1 MPTGH
6 DMMAKKQQSTRLSH
20 PLVTL
25 VHAYTLMLLNGT
37 KGQTCDTNAC
47 SMIDSVQG
55 RQQLH
60 ESACKS
66 PAATAVSMYR
76 RKKKS
81 DRSGTVSSSCM
92 PLTQTETSASASKIN
107 VCCVFLFSSFPRS
120 AQQQSTK
127 TTKRYSFL

>member
-1 MPTGH
+1 MPTDH

-37 KGQTCDTNAC
+37 KGQTCDTNVC
-47 SMIDSVQG
+47 STIDRVQG

-66 PAATAVSMYR
+66 LAATAVSMYR
-76 RKKKS
+76 GKKKA
-81 DRSGTVSSSCM
+81 TEVEQC
-92 PLTQTETSASASKIN
+92 PLAA
-107 VCCVFLFSSFPRS
+107 CP
-120 AQQQSTK
+120 
-127 TTKRYSFL
+127 